1 MKRLKKFLTTV
12 AVATV
17 AIVGTAFTA
26 YGNTGDATADY
37 QEVSVG
43 KVEDI
48 NDMLDAP
55 DNGIGNDLT
64 DVQGEGAYT
73 YYYKFTL
80 DKPSFFIMKSYVD
93 LVEYNFQGDMFI
105 FLSTN
110 RNFSE
115 DAVITSW
122 MNGEGKQYNSILEA
136 GTYYIKVKCDLH
148 DEPDFINARMF
159 SIGLYAQEVGRT
171 GDITGSTMKKAI
183 NLSSSAEGII
193 SRTSRD
199 QWFKFTVGQ
208 KSDVTIKT
216 VTARPYQWAEHIADV
231 IVYDKDG
238 AAVSGAYEISGSNN
252 SCEFQVKG
260 LKKGTYYVLVAG
272 KSGVCTVNQMVTVTD
287 NYKPDVPKIT
297 SYKKNTKYIEGK
309 GEAGTKVTVVYN
321 GKSYKG
327 TVKSNGK
334 FKVTVAKLKSGAK
347 VTVKLTDKAG
357 NYSSKTVKVK

>member
-1 MKRLKKFLTTV
+1 MKILKKMLTTV
-12 AVATV
+12 AVATF

-26 YGNTGDATADY
+26 YANTEDATADY

-43 KVEDI
+43 MVEDI
-48 NDMLDAP
+48 NDMLNAP
-55 DNGIGNDLT
+55 DNGIGNDFT

-80 DKPSFFIMKSYVD
+80 DKPSFFIMKSCAN
-93 LVEYNFQGDMFI
+93 LVEWNFQGDMYI

-115 DAVITSW
+115 EAVITSW
-122 MNGEGKQYNSILEA
+122 IQGEGKQYNSILEA

-148 DEPDFINARMF
+148 DEPNFVNAKML

-171 GDITGSTMKKAI
+171 GDITGSTKKKAI
-183 NLSSSAEGII
+183 SISSSAEGII
-193 SRTSRD
+193 SSTSRD

-216 VTARPYQWAEHIADV
+216 VTSKPYQWQEQDADV

-238 AAVSGAYEISGSNN
+238 AAVSNAYNIYGSTN
-252 SCEFQVKG
+252 SAQFQVKG

-272 KSGVCTVNQMVTVTD
+272 KSGVCTVNQIVTVKD

-357 NYSSKTVKVK
+357 NSSSKTVKIK